1 MNSRI
6 GRKLLLAI
14 VICIVLTVGLVSTIT
29 IWRSSSHTNELM
41 AIQAGTGMKS
51 MLGGM
56 ETQAGRLSDIIDVM
70 TTTLMLDETADLTS
84 VWDSRK
90 STDGDFAALFGPTGE
105 VFWKSDNYTLTDFN
119 VTNIDDD
126 GYKGLV
132 VDSSAGLTLQA
143 VEPFIRDGRFN
154 GGIVVGM
161 YMTESSW
168 LDRLKQENECEFTVF
183 YGATRYATTV
193 IDGGARA
200 VGTSMADNVK
210 ATVIDGAQTYEG
222 TADILGQ
229 KHFVNY
235 MPVTDIN
242 GKIVGA
248 FFAGQSSAEADALM
262 GSMIL
267 VTIIVSVVVAGLGL
281 VIIGYFAI
289 KMIVNP
295 VKEAEKL
302 AAGMSRGK
310 LSGNLTPGYVFA
322 HDELGDF
329 VRNLQATEDHLFGYI
344 NDISRVLS
352 EMAGGDFTAQPNVQY
367 VGDFADIKTSFDQI
381 SEALREII
389 GEISETSRNVSDGS
403 NQIAEGSQMLADGTT
418 KQAASVEELSA
429 TIADI
434 TTKVE
439 ENARNAAEAGRI
451 SSESA
456 DKIEFQNGEV
466 QNMLSAMDEIK
477 EKSDQ
482 IQNIIK
488 AIDDIA
494 FQTNI
499 LSLNAAIEAARAG
512 EAGKGFAVVADEVR
526 TLAAKSAESAK
537 QTGDLINATI
547 EAVNK
552 GTLIAN
558 RTADTMKEVIE
569 LSNRT
574 NEYIGG
580 ISVASELQAESIK
593 QVKLGID
600 QISTVVQQNSAT
612 AEQSAASCVDLN
624 NDAQVLID
632 QISKLKV

>member
-14 VICIVLTVGLVSTIT
+14 IICIVLTVGLVSTIT
-29 IWRSSSHTNELM
+29 ITRSSSHTNELM
-41 AIQAGTGMKS
+41 AIQASTGMKS
-51 MLGGM
+51 MIGGM
-56 ETQAGRLSDIIDVM
+56 ENQVSRLSDIIDVM
-70 TTTLMLDETADLTS
+70 TTTLMLDESADLNS
-84 VWDSRK
+84 VWESRK
-90 STDGDFAALFGPTGE
+90 STESDFAALFGPNGD
-105 VFWKSDNYTLTDFN
+105 VFWKSSNYNITDFN
-119 VTNIDDD
+119 VANIDDD

-132 VDSSAGLTLQA
+132 LDSTAGLTIQS
-143 VEPFIRDGRFN
+143 VEPFIRDGHFN

-161 YMTESSW
+161 YMTENSW
-168 LDRLKQENECEFTVF
+168 LDKLKQENECEFTVF
-183 YGATRYATTV
+183 NGNIRYATTV
-193 IDGGARA
+193 IDGGSRA
-200 VGTSMADNVK
+200 VGTAMADNVK
-210 ATVIDGAQTYEG
+210 ATVIDGGQTYAG

-248 FFAGQSSAEADALM
+248 FFAGQSSEEADKLM
-262 GSMIL
+262 ASMIL
-267 VTIIVSVVVAGLGL
+267 TTIIVSVVVAGVSL
-281 VIIGYFAI
+281 VVIGIFAI

-302 AAGMSRGK
+302 AAGMARGK
-310 LSGNLTPGYVFA
+310 LSGNLTPGFVFA
-322 HDELGDF
+322 ADELGDF
-329 VRNLQATEDHLFGYI
+329 VRNLQSTEATLDSYI

-352 EMAGGDFTAQPNVQY
+352 EMAAGDFTSKPNVQY
-367 VGDFADIKTSFDQI
+367 VGDFAGIKLSFDQI

-389 GEISETSRNVSDGS
+389 GEITETARSVSDGS
-403 NQIAEGSQMLADGTT
+403 NQISEGAQMLADGTT
-418 KQAASVEELSA
+418 KQAASVQELSA
-429 TIADI
+429 TISDI
-434 TTKVE
+434 TVKVE
-439 ENARNAAEAGRI
+439 ENAKNAAEAGRI

-456 DKIEFQNGEV
+456 EKIESQNDEV

-547 EAVNK
+547 DAVNK

-580 ISVASELQAESIK
+580 ISVASEVQAESIQ

-600 QISTVVQQNSAT
+600 QISGVVQQNSAT
-612 AEQSAASCVDLN
+612 AEQSAASCSDLN
-624 NDAQVLID
+624 NDARVLLDQV
-632 QISKLKV
+632 SKLKV

>member
-14 VICIVLTVGLVSTIT
+14 IICIVLTVGIVSSIT
-29 IWRSSSHTNELM
+29 IWRSDSHTDELM
-41 AIQAGTGMKS
+41 EIQARTSIKS
-51 MLGGM
+51 FEGEL
-56 ETQAGRLSDIIDVM
+56 ERQQNRLDEIIDIM
-70 TTTLMLDETADLTS
+70 TNTLMLNESIDLNS
-84 VWDSRK
+84 VWDK
-90 STDGDFAALFGPTGE
+90 YKQTDNDFVALLGPTGQ
-105 VFWKSDNYTLTDFN
+105 VFWKSENYNLADFD
-119 VTNIDDD
+119 VRSIGD
-126 GYKGLV
+126 GFGGVVLDSKG
-132 VDSSAGLTLQA
+132 GLTVQSTG
-143 VEPFIRDGRFN
+143 PFIRNGVFN

-161 YMTESSW
+161 YLSEDSW
-168 LDRLKQENECEFTVF
+168 LDKLKQENESEFTIF
-183 YGATRYATTV
+183 SGSTRLATTV
-193 IDGGARA
+193 VDGGKRA
-200 VGTSMADNVK
+200 VGTEMADNVK
-210 ATVIDGAQTYEG
+210 AIVIDGGKEYMG
-222 TADILGQ
+222 VADILGQ
-229 KHFVNY
+229 KHYVNY
-235 MPVTDIN
+235 QPMTDVN

-248 FFAGQSSAEADALM
+248 YFAGISAAEADELM
-262 GSMIL
+262 TSMI
-267 VTIIVSVVVAGLGL
+267 VTTIIVAIVVAGIGL
-281 VIIGYFAI
+281 VVIGFFAI
-289 KMIVNP
+289 KMIINP

-310 LSGNLTPGYVFA
+310 LSGNMTPGFVFA
-322 HDELGDF
+322 NDELGDF
-329 VRNLQATEDHLFGYI
+329 VRNLQSTEDTLAKYI
-344 NDISRVLS
+344 TDISRVLS
-352 EMAGGDFTAQPNVQY
+352 EMAGGDFTAQPNVNY
-367 VGDFADIKTSFDQI
+367 VGDFAGIKVSFDQI

-389 GEISETSRNVSDGS
+389 GEISETSRNVSSGS
-403 NQIAEGSQMLADGTT
+403 SQISEGSQMLADGTT
-418 KQAASVEELSA
+418 KQAASVQELSA
-429 TIADI
+429 NISEI
-434 TTKVE
+434 TEKVH
-439 ENARNAAEAGRI
+439 ENARNAAEAGKI

-456 DKIEFQNGEV
+456 EKIEFQNAEV
-466 QNMLSAMDEIK
+466 QNMLAAMDEIK

-537 QTGDLINATI
+537 QTGELINATI

-574 NEYIGG
+574 NEYISG
-580 ISVASELQAESIK
+580 ISVASELQAESINQIK
-593 QVKLGID
+593 GGID
-600 QISTVVQQNSAT
+600 QISVVVQQNSAT
-612 AEQSAASCVDLN
+612 AEQSAASCADLN

>member
-14 VICIVLTVGLVSTIT
+14 IICIVLTVGIVSTIT

-41 AIQAGTGMKS
+41 AMQASTGMKS

-70 TTTLMLDETADLTS
+70 TTTLMLDESADLDS
-84 VWDSRK
+84 VWNARK
-90 STDGDFAALFGPTGE
+90 STDGDFAALFGPGGE
-105 VFWKSDNYTLTDFN
+105 VFWKSTTYDLADFN
-119 VTNIDDD
+119 VANIDND

-132 VDSSAGLTLQA
+132 LDSKGGLTLQA
-143 VEPFIRDGRFN
+143 VEPFIRDGHFN

-161 YMTESSW
+161 HMTENSW
-168 LDRLKQENECEFTVF
+168 LDRLKEENECEFTVF
-183 YGATRYATTV
+183 NGTIRYATTV
-193 IDGGARA
+193 IDGGSRA

-210 ATVIDGAQTYEG
+210 ATVIDGKQSYTG

-229 KHFVNY
+229 KHYVNY
-235 MPVTDIN
+235 MPVVDIN
-242 GKIVGA
+242 NKVIGA
-248 FFAGQSSAEADALM
+248 FFAGQSSAEADELM
-262 GSMIL
+262 NSMIIT
-267 VTIIVSVVVAGLGL
+267 TIIVAVVVAGLGL
-281 VIIGYFAI
+281 VVIGFFAI
-289 KMIVNP
+289 KMIVSP
-295 VKEAEKL
+295 IKEAEKL

-310 LSGNLTPGYVFA
+310 LSGNITQGFVFA
-322 HDELGDF
+322 ADEVGDF
-329 VRNLQATEDHLFGYI
+329 VRNLQATEDNLFAYI
-344 NDISRVLS
+344 NDIKGVL
-352 EMAGGDFTAQPNVQY
+352 EQMASGDFTAQPQVTY
-367 VGDFADIKTSFDQI
+367 VGDFSGIKVSFDQI

-389 GEISETSRNVSDGS
+389 GEISDTSRNVSGGA
-403 NQIAEGSQMLADGTT
+403 NQIADASQMLAEGTT
-418 KQAASVEELSA
+418 RQAASIEQLSA
-429 TIADI
+429 TANEI
-434 TTKVE
+434 TNKVQ
-439 ENARNAAEAGRI
+439 ENAKNAAEAGKI

-456 DKIEFQNGEV
+456 EKIEFQNGEV

-547 EAVNK
+547 DAVNK
-552 GTLIAN
+552 GTLIAQ

-574 NEYIGG
+574 NEYISG
-580 ISVASELQAESIK
+580 ISVASELQADSIRQIK
-593 QVKLGID
+593 TGID

-612 AEQSAASCVDLN
+612 AEETAASCVDLN
-624 NDAQVLID
+624 NDAQVLLD